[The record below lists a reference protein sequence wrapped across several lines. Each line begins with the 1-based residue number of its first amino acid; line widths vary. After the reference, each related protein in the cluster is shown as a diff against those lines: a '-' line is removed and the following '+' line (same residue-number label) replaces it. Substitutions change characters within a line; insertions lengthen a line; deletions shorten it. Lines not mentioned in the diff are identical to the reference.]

1 MAEARVGVRVADDRQ
16 SVTIEIGP
24 VAGLSEPI
32 ALDLEQLTKVI
43 KLLGQARA
51 RMIEGAQKQP
61 LEGKTVETVVE
72 PPWYIQV
79 AQIDGPLLAFDHPSY
94 GPLAYAMPRAD
105 VVRIVDVLSKHLV
118 LPASQQEKP
127 S

>member
-79 AQIDGPLLAFDHPSY
+79 AQIDGSLLAFDHPSY
-94 GPLAYAMPRAD
+94 GPLAYAIPRAD